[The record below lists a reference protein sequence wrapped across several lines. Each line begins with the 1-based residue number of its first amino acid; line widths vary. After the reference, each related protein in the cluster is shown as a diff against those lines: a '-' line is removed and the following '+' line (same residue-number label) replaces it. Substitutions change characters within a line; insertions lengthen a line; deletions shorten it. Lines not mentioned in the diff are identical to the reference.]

1 TSRTAMRDEYE
12 ITDTIQIL
20 IDLGYDVRCCTDI
33 VHDLNVTFPRDLL
46 DLNLWALEH
55 EGMDKYVAETA
66 EIAAGAVLE
75 NAVVGAGAII
85 GARAVVRNSVVFAG
99 ARVPDDAVLDNVI
112 VTESDI
118 CRV

>member
-1 TSRTAMRDEYE
+1 
-12 ITDTIQIL
+12 
-20 IDLGYDVRCCTDI
+20 
-33 VHDLNVTFPRDLL
+33 LL

-55 EGMDKYVAETA
+55 ENLDKYVAETA
-66 EIAAGAVLE
+66 EVAAGAVIE

-99 ARVPDDAVLDNVI
+99 ARVPEDALLENVI
-112 VTESDI
+112 VTESGV